1 MAVAAASARTAA
13 SSTPFAATASSSAAA
28 TVSVPPPTAGTDW
41 AQFRPGTDGG
51 ITLMQAHFTEHAFE
65 RHSHDTYSIGLT
77 LSGVQTFNCRGG
89 RHASQPGDVLLF
101 NPDEPHD
108 GSRGTDEGFGYAILY
123 VEPEIVR
130 ACFDVSA
137 GTAASEYFRSPLVH
151 DRQAALHLEQAV
163 AALAQPQESLRAD
176 ALISSALIGLF
187 QRYGEIPQHASPSIE
202 AGRLR
207 MNRVRSYIDA
217 HFAEDLTVAMLAHEA
232 GLSRVHLTRAFS
244 RHFGVPPHIYLNRV
258 RLAFARRAIRSGQ
271 TLVEVA
277 LAAGFADQ
285 SHFNRRF
292 KGSVGVSPG
301 VWLAQ
306 MTQM

>member
-1 MAVAAASARTAA
+1 MTAA
-13 SSTPFAATASSSAAA
+13 SSTSAASSASSA
-28 TVSVPPPTAGTDW
+28 SLTAGTDW

-51 ITLMQAHFTEHAFE
+51 VTLMQAHFTEHAFE

-77 LSGVQTFNCRGG
+77 LSGVQTFNCRGAW
-89 RHASQPGDVLLF
+89 HASQPGDVLLF

-123 VEPEIVR
+123 VEPEMVR
-130 ACFDVSA
+130 SCFDSSA

-151 DRQAALHLEQAV
+151 DPQAARCLHQAI

-176 ALISSALIGLF
+176 ELIGAALTGLF
-187 QRYGEIPQHASPSIE
+187 LRYGETPMQQTGCID
-202 AGRLR
+202 AGLAR
-207 MNRVRSYIDA
+207 MQRVRAYIDA
-217 HFAEDLTVAMLAHEA
+217 HFAEDLTVAALAQQA

-244 RHFGVPPHIYLNRV
+244 RCFGVPPHIYLNRV

-306 MTQM
+306 MGGVAS